1 MQEPTDFQCIKTG
14 TAPLAEE
21 RRGPLGGEDIEW
33 REGTSFRVN
42 IVIQIVITWTSDYR
56 LQTIDRCS
64 LHSADV
70 MTGES
75 VRLFINLLLNNIY
88 RNTGPGSFT
97 DL

>member
-33 REGTSFRVN
+33 REGTSFHVN

-56 LQTIDRCS
+56 L
-64 LHSADV
+64 
-70 MTGES
+70 
-75 VRLFINLLLNNIY
+75 
-88 RNTGPGSFT
+88 
-97 DL
+97 